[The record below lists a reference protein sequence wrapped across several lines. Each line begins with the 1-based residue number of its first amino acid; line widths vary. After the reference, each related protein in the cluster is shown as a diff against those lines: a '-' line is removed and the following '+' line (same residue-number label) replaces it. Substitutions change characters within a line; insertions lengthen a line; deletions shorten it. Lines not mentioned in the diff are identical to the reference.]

1 MGLVSNTTP
10 RPPNIR
16 TDPRNTTRIS
26 CIGPGKRFVWDKII
40 LVDDNIT
47 APIAI
52 PKPYMKP
59 KLHTAPIWPQRND
72 HFTGLYKSFFFINDY
87 YPRYVMVRNF
97 SDYKIKSDYR
107 TGLNK

>member
-59 KLHTAPIWPQRND
+59 KLHTAPIWPQRNV
-72 HFTGLYKSFFFINDY
+72 
-87 YPRYVMVRNF
+87 RYVMVRNF